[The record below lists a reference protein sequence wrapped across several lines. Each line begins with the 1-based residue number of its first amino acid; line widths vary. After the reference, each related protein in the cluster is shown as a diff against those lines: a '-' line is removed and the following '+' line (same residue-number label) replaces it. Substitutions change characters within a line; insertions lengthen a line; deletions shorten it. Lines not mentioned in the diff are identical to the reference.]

1 MEKQFVSLLNQNRA
15 ILFKICK
22 MYCPDA
28 EDRRDLFQEI
38 VFQLWKAFPTFR
50 QESNVNTWVYRVGM
64 NTAISNFRKEKRR
77 QSPAG
82 FSLPDMDFPDFDKN
96 ENAPSETAL
105 LYQAIDQLSAVEK
118 AMVLL
123 YLDEK
128 SYDEMAG
135 ILGISKSNVGV
146 KLSRIKMKLEK
157 IVKSITL

>member
-1 MEKQFVSLLNQNRA
+1 MEKQFVGLLNQNRVV
-15 ILFKICK
+15 LYKICK

-64 NTAISNFRKEKRR
+64 NTAISNFRKEKKR

-82 FSLPDMDFPDFDKN
+82 FALPDIAFPDFY
-96 ENAPSETAL
+96 ENDNSNSETVL
-105 LYQAIDQLSAVEK
+105 LYQAIEQLSAVEK
-118 AMVLL
+118 AIVLL

-146 KLSRIKMKLEK
+146 KLSRIKIKLEK
-157 IVKSITL
+157 IVKSLTF